1 MKKSFRAVVTIAAVC
16 GLSIGVFTGCSM
28 DDITEKFAGAA
39 SGSAAGEATAGASTG
54 SATFVSGQA
63 VELEEYDATELVELA
78 QYKDVPVDCT
88 VKDDEIQGDID
99 KLFDEHPQ
107 KIKEG
112 TALNG
117 YYVNIDYSGKIDGKK
132 FEGGTAKGT
141 SIKLGESGMIPGF
154 DDGIIGMKVGEKK
167 DVDLTF
173 PEDYH
178 DSAIAGKKTVF
189 TMKLNYIEDR
199 ELNDAYVA
207 KNTDYKTVQEYKD
220 SLKKTL
226 AESKKANASATVMEQ
241 VVKDSKVKSVPSTLL
256 LAETEMMRSQME
268 NQMKQYGMTLDDALA
283 QFGQTKEQFE
293 DYLVQQAKSMAE
305 TELIMEAIAIK
316 ENVDLS
322 QATLDAY
329 VADLGKQSQD
339 GTVDSIKKAYNEYY
353 GTAMPFDHYM
363 RSSYI
368 YKEVSKLVGDA
379 AKIVE

>member
-1 MKKSFRAVVTIAAVC
+1 
-16 GLSIGVFTGCSM
+16 
-28 DDITEKFAGAA
+28 
-39 SGSAAGEATAGASTG
+39 
-54 SATFVSGQA
+54 
-63 VELEEYDATELVELA
+63 
-78 QYKDVPVDCT
+78 
-88 VKDDEIQGDID
+88 
-99 KLFDEHPQ
+99 
-107 KIKEG
+107 
-112 TALNG
+112 
-117 YYVNIDYSGKIDGKK
+117 
-132 FEGGTAKGT
+132 
-141 SIKLGESGMIPGF
+141 
-154 DDGIIGMKVGEKK
+154 
-167 DVDLTF
+167 
-173 PEDYH
+173 
-178 DSAIAGKKTVF
+178 
-189 TMKLNYIEDR
+189 
-199 ELNDAYVA
+199 
-207 KNTDYKTVQEYKD
+207 
-220 SLKKTL
+220 
-226 AESKKANASATVMEQ
+226 
-241 VVKDSKVKSVPSTLL
+241 
-256 LAETEMMRSQME
+256 ME